1 MLLHIHHE
9 TEFQYASPVSDS
21 YMEAR
26 LRPWSDAE
34 QGCADYFLTTSP
46 GARISHCRTPFAWV
60 EFFNLLAPHDTLR
73 LTSEATVIAMPRNPF
88 EQLDLVS
95 PDWPLLQEPGLRG
108 RLWEYTQPPPEPD
121 VAAAAG
127 QLAAELRRGTGPG
140 VTAFLQE
147 LTRHI
152 HEGYTY
158 DPRATQVTTPLVEVL
173 AHRRGVCQ
181 DFAHLMLAVA
191 RSAGVPARYVS
202 GYLHVESSLEPGG
215 RGGAGGGAMHAWVEG
230 YVPASGWVG
239 FDPTHGLLVDHH
251 YVKVGVGRAY
261 SDVPPTRGVFR
272 GPREHAMA
280 VRVRVT
286 AAEADVRRQAP
297 DARSTEMSATHS
309 DRRPG
314 PTVTGGSPA
323 PSDPWRARA
332 GVRQRTPRLA
342 SGV

>member
-60 EFFNLLAPHDTLR
+60 EFFNLLAPLDTLH
-73 LTSEATVIAMPRNPF
+73 LTSAATVITMPRNPF
-88 EQLDLVS
+88 EQLDLIS
-95 PDWPLLQEPGLRG
+95 SDWPLLQEPGLRG
-108 RLWEYTQPPPEPD
+108 RLWEYTQPPSELD

-127 QLAAELRRGTGPG
+127 QLATELRRGTGPG

-147 LTRHI
+147 LMRHI

-158 DPRATQVTTPLVEVL
+158 DPRATQVTTPLAEVL
-173 AHRRGVCQ
+173 AHRHGVCQ

-202 GYLHVESSLEPGG
+202 GYLHVESDPEPGG
-215 RGGAGGGAMHAWVEG
+215 RGGAGGGAMHAWVEA
-230 YVPASGWVG
+230 YVPSSGWVG

-272 GPREHAMA
+272 GPREHRMA

-286 AAEADVRRQAP
+286 AENAVP
-297 DARSTEMSATHS
+297 DTRHPAR
-309 DRRPG
+309 G
-314 PTVTGGSPA
+314 PTRSSA
-323 PSDPWRARA
+323 SFLA
-332 GVRQRTPRLA
+332 GRPLPVLA
-342 SGV
+342 KS